1 MLDLCTETKLR
12 ILNDNV
18 QTSLVQDLI
27 FLSDHGPILLTLTRN
42 YIFNKI
48 KTIKETQVCQLKHKP
63 TRYTR
68 KNSLGKDFESRLCL
82 ETDKISNILLGNE
95 SDTNFRS
102 DIKHTLLNT

>member
-18 QTSLVQDLI
+18 QTSLVQDLN
-27 FLSDHGPILLTLTRN
+27 FLSDHGPILLTLKRN
-42 YIFNKI
+42 FNKI

-102 DIKHTLLNT
+102 DIKHTFLNT

>member
-1 MLDLCTETKLR
+1 MTTCRLL
-12 ILNDNV
+12 
-18 QTSLVQDLI
+18 SVQDLN
-27 FLSDHGPILLTLTRN
+27 FLSDHGPILFTLAGN

-82 ETDKISNILLGNE
+82 ERNKISNILLGNE
-95 SDTNFRS
+95 SDKNFRA
-102 DIKHTLLNT
+102 DIKHTLNTQCKMHL